1 MAGDLVLSCS
11 RVRSFG
17 DEPQTHEHD
26 DEHDDDE
33 RYCSTAVTIESDAF
47 SRTKTLATSFLI
59 EAIMKGDVDGV
70 KEQLSAG
77 QDPNMEEDWHKYAC
91 VPPLACALQARQ
103 IDVAKV
109 LIESG
114 ADVMFGYDDDEGG
127 GGVSSPMA
135 SAICFGGL
143 DAVELLLDN
152 GHPLTRGMIALAVRT
167 IHQGQ
172 RASPPRLHQDV

>member
-1 MAGDLVLSCS
+1 MEITAAGDLVLSCS
-11 RVRSFG
+11 RVCSFG
-17 DEPQTHEHD
+17 VEPQTHDD
-26 DEHDDDE
+26 DEHDDDD

-47 SRTKTLATSFLI
+47 SRTKTHATSFLI

-77 QDPNMEEDWHKYAC
+77 QDPNMKDDWHKYAC

-114 ADVMFGYDDDEGG
+114 ADVMLGYDVEGD
-127 GGVSSPMA
+127 VSSPMA

-172 RASPPRLHQDV
+172 RASPPSAR